1 MLDSRTT
8 VFMPS
13 TEPSADNTARP
24 LNTADISQSESDT
37 LAPTES
43 EFFEQLRVLQEHESS
58 AAFESTAL
66 DKLYSH
72 TITAIAAQI
81 PAIADLP
88 LPIPRK
94 RRLTIRRL
102 QDMLDAL
109 AELLLGHVARNSLPD
124 TEITRWLWRV
134 LHLLSRHLLISSVT
148 AAPSSPGL
156 WKRLHST
163 YLLADRCGLA
173 QSTPAGAEHTLQDVY
188 YAAVLLACAQPTS
201 FTGRE
206 ILFLDDYLER
216 FSARIEIKDELSTQ
230 ITETFWINPDADTPA
245 TPYSRKPALSGTS
258 VDKFSCNRL
267 ALLLDTQLAAL
278 ETGTPPAQIN
288 LPAFAASVAGQG
300 VLNRLVNLWGNPGK
314 RRFPRRRQNFRCQ
327 LCVGF
332 DKLIGLYG
340 NTHLAGETST
350 WMITNESPDGYTVM
364 HIAGTTQAITVGDI
378 AALRTEDGIGWQ
390 LCIFRWILSE
400 NSEHLE
406 LGLQVLSS
414 QAYAAN
420 IILRD
425 SGGTEVRRQPVL
437 VLPPTPALR
446 PNEALVV
453 PSGTLGGYSRKLF
466 LIIERDNIEI
476 REIVTAGRDEQ
487 NGLIELYGIVTDW
500 NTITTAE
507 FVPGDNHERPK
518 QDDSP

>member
-1 MLDSRTT
+1 
-8 VFMPS
+8 MPPIES
-13 TEPSADNTARP
+13 SADKAP
-24 LNTADISQSESDT
+24 GSLNTADNSRFTSNAQAS
-37 LAPTES
+37 TES
-43 EFFEQLRVLQEHESS
+43 ELFDQLRALQEHESS

-66 DKLYSH
+66 DKLYLH
-72 TITAIAAQI
+72 TVAAVATQI
-81 PAIADLP
+81 PALIDLP
-88 LPIPRK
+88 LPIPHK
-94 RRLTIRRL
+94 RRQAIRRL

-124 TEITRWLWRV
+124 AELTRWLWRV

-156 WKRLHST
+156 WKRLHGA
-163 YLLADRCGLA
+163 YLLADRCGLT
-173 QSTPAGAEHTLQDVY
+173 QSAPEGTEHTLQDVY

-216 FSARIEIKDELSTQ
+216 FSSRVEIKDELSTQ
-230 ITETFWINPDADTPA
+230 ITETFWINPDADAPA
-245 TPYSRKPALSGTS
+245 TPYSRKPAPPETL
-258 VDKFSCNRL
+258 VDKFSCTRL
-267 ALLLDTQLAAL
+267 ARLLDIQLAAL
-278 ETGTPPAQIN
+278 ETATPAAQID

-300 VLNRLVNLWGNPGK
+300 VLNRLVNLWGSPGK

-340 NTHLAGETST
+340 NAPLAGETST

-364 HIAGTTQAITVGDI
+364 HIAGPTQAITVGDI
-378 AALRTEDGIGWQ
+378 AALRTENGTGWQ

-400 NSEHLE
+400 NPEHLE
-406 LGLQVLSS
+406 LGVQVISS

-420 IILRD
+420 IILPD

-437 VLPPTPALR
+437 VLPSAPTLR

-466 LIIERDNIEI
+466 LIVERDNIEV

-500 NTITTAE
+500 NTITTPE
-507 FVPGDNHERPK
+507 LMQGNDNERPE
-518 QDDSP
+518 QDDGP